1 MSKSKG
7 VWLSEWLSDKV
18 TYWAVCGQLKIDP
31 HDNNVEREVTESNE
45 NRKQKIDNNVYNQPN
60 LEINQTELRKSLVWY

>member
-1 MSKSKG
+1 MRKF
-7 VWLSEWLSDKV
+7 D
-18 TYWAVCGQLKIDP
+18 GQSSIKIDP

-60 LEINQTELRKSLVWY
+60 LEIINLKKEEKSFMIFTNLMMVNGCEE

>member
-1 MSKSKG
+1 MRKF
-7 VWLSEWLSDKV
+7 D
-18 TYWAVCGQLKIDP
+18 GQSSIKIDP

-60 LEINQTELRKSLVWY
+60 LEINQTELRKSLV

>member
-1 MSKSKG
+1 MRKF
-7 VWLSEWLSDKV
+7 D
-18 TYWAVCGQLKIDP
+18 GQSSIKIDP

-60 LEINQTELRKSLVWY
+60 LEINQTEKKKGLVWY

>member
-1 MSKSKG
+1 MQNNYQNHEGK
-7 VWLSEWLSDKV
+7 DRNFD
-18 TYWAVCGQLKIDP
+18 GQSWIQIDP

>member
-1 MSKSKG
+1 MRKF
-7 VWLSEWLSDKV
+7 D
-18 TYWAVCGQLKIDP
+18 GQSSIKIDP

-60 LEINQTELRKSLVWY
+60 LEINQTEKKKSLVILKI